1 MEFPKL
7 DVSGSI
13 PVSCTFISWPTR
25 DNEDH
30 EEGPLDARGRSR
42 FAISRLNAITDRFAK
57 WARVWMIDLCL
68 IHVKITGVTILCLT
82 LPSVASGQ
90 TVASP
95 SISVA
100 FPTAP
105 IKLDG
110 LLDEPAWL
118 EATTIAELVQQSP
131 RPGALTPY
139 RTQVR
144 VIIQDNR
151 LYFGFECTDPEPGS
165 IAVHTMRRDGPMDG
179 DDTVSI
185 VLDTSGDK
193 RTGYFFR
200 VMDSAAQRVAAGA
213 GRGGRASQVPSPFA
227 MPHQTALHGAAAS
240 GFTAFV
246 KFLAEN
252 GADLQAK
259 DADGRTPLDL
269 ARGVGRAGIR
279 GPAPEPFPETV
290 ALLESL
296 MAAKGIPV
304 SSPK

>member
-110 LLDEPAWL
+110 WAAFTMAGGGGSPLTCDSPGTA
-118 EATTIAELVQQSP
+118 ATGRLGLPST
-131 RPGALTPY
+131 
-139 RTQVR
+139 RT
-144 VIIQDNR
+144 
-151 LYFGFECTDPEPGS
+151 L
-165 IAVHTMRRDGPMDG
+165 RRC
-179 DDTVSI
+179 V
-185 VLDTSGDK
+185 K
-193 RTGYFFR
+193 RISC
-200 VMDSAAQRVAAGA
+200 SA
-213 GRGGRASQVPSPFA
+213 
-227 MPHQTALHGAAAS
+227 
-240 GFTAFV
+240 
-246 KFLAEN
+246 
-252 GADLQAK
+252 
-259 DADGRTPLDL
+259 
-269 ARGVGRAGIR
+269 
-279 GPAPEPFPETV
+279 
-290 ALLESL
+290 
-296 MAAKGIPV
+296 
-304 SSPK
+304 